1 MSYRVRTP
9 EGEME
14 FASLYEISN
23 ALRHGLVGG
32 EDELLVPGQSAW
44 VRVADHSALRSQ
56 VQSRGGLRPG
66 SVLGGLE
73 LGATLASALVALT
86 GILSGWSYWV
96 VGAAVL
102 VAVWLSTRMALRSA
116 RVRSSKGV
124 DSRRR

>member
-9 EGEME
+9 EGELE

-32 EDELLVPGQSAW
+32 EDELLVPGQSTW
-44 VRVADHSALRSQ
+44 VRVADHTALKSQ
-56 VQSRGGLRPG
+56 VQSRAGLRPG
-66 SVLGGLE
+66 SILGGLE
-73 LGATLASALVALT
+73 LGTTLASALVALT

>member
-9 EGEME
+9 DGELE

-23 ALRHGLVGG
+23 ALRHGLVEG
-32 EDELLVPGQSAW
+32 EDEVLVPGQTSW
-44 VRVADHSALRSQ
+44 VRVCDHSALKAHVRS
-56 VQSRGGLRPG
+56 GKGRPG

-73 LGATLASALVALT
+73 LGATVASALVALT
-86 GILSGWSYWV
+86 GILAGWSYWV

-102 VAVWLSTRMALRSA
+102 VAVWLSTRMAMRSS
-116 RVRSSKGV
+116 RVRASNRV

>member
-9 EGEME
+9 EGELE

-32 EDELLVPGQSAW
+32 EDELLVPGQTTW

-73 LGATLASALVALT
+73 LGATLASALVAVT
-86 GILSGWSYWV
+86 GIISGWSYWV

-102 VAVWLSTRMALRSA
+102 VAVWLSTRLALRST
-116 RVRSSKGV
+116 RVRASNKV

>member
-9 EGEME
+9 EGELE

-23 ALRHGLVGG
+23 ALRHGLVDG
-32 EDELLVPGQSAW
+32 EDEVLVPGQTTW
-44 VRVADHSALRSQ
+44 VRVSDHSALKAHVRTAK
-56 VQSRGGLRPG
+56 GIRPG
-66 SVLGGLE
+66 SVLAGLE

-86 GILSGWSYWV
+86 GILAGWSYWV

-102 VAVWLSTRMALRSA
+102 VAVWLSTRMAMRSS
-116 RVRSSKGV
+116 RVRSSNRV